1 MKLLMTTT
9 LAALVALPALA
20 QDMPATEFNVVGS
33 IGSLSMYTDK
43 ELPFWSE
50 QVPAETGGKITANVK
65 PFTELGFNDSMYFK
79 KALTFS

>member
-9 LAALVALPALA
+9 LATLLALPAVA

-33 IGSLSMYTDK
+33 IGTLSMYTDK

-50 QVPAETGGKITANVK
+50 QVPAETGGKITA
-65 PFTELGFNDSMYFK
+65 
-79 KALTFS
+79 